1 MTKIVENFHIRY
13 FWALRSREGCRRCP
27 LVGTG
32 GYLSCRRFLS
42 VSRRV
47 LGAAE
52 DRAVAP
58 ASFRTILRL
67 RSLIFYVADCAYK
80 FIAFAADV
88 QIDFLEC

>member
-1 MTKIVENFHIRY
+1 M
-13 FWALRSREGCRRCP
+13 
-27 LVGTG
+27 
-32 GYLSCRRFLS
+32 
-42 VSRRV
+42 

-67 RSLIFYVADCAYK
+67 RSLIFYVADFDYK
-80 FIAFAADV
+80 FIAFAAEV

>member
-1 MTKIVENFHIRY
+1 M
-13 FWALRSREGCRRCP
+13 
-27 LVGTG
+27 
-32 GYLSCRRFLS
+32 
-42 VSRRV
+42 SRRV

-80 FIAFAADV
+80 LIAFAADV